1 MIVPDSGT
9 ARQVKK
15 NSLRRGSQRVTR
27 IRPRLEVERRREDE
41 LARVDDAE
49 GPRRAAE
56 INLDRH
62 EKNVLG
68 GVVHVEKQF
77 PADLVAKTFRD

>member
-9 ARQVKK
+9 ARQGQKK
-15 NSLRRGSQRVTR
+15 PPRRESQRVTR

-62 EKNVLG
+62 QKAV
-68 GVVHVEKQF
+68 
-77 PADLVAKTFRD
+77 PVALFTFNCSFQPILLLKTFRD